1 GVVSA
6 IVGYGVGEEDPYRN
20 DRRTY
25 DRLPEGGGGVV
36 LRNPVHRLVESLNA
50 LRVQEV
56 GELDRED
63 DDGELTLRRPSVDG
77 LAGRGGEGCKQQE
90 GDQKEG
96 GERAEGPHYST
107 SKGNSL
113 PLES

>member
-1 GVVSA
+1 M
-6 IVGYGVGEEDPYRN
+6 GEEDPSRK
-20 DRRTY
+20 DRRAY

-36 LRNPVHRLVESLNA
+36 LRDLGKRLVENLNA

-63 DDGELTLRRPSVDG
+63 DDGELTLRRPSVGG
-77 LAGRGGEGCKQQE
+77 LAGRGGEGGQQQE
-90 GDQKEG
+90 GGRKQG
-96 GERAEGPHYST
+96 GERAEGAHYST